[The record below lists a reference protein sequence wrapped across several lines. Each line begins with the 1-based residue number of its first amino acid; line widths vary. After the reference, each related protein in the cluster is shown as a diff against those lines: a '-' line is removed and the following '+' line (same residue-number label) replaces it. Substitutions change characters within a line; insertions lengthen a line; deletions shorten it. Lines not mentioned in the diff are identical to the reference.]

1 MRISHRIARGVLA
14 LLAGLA
20 LGGTRP
26 VAAAPPALPSS
37 FWGLVT
43 MPDGTN
49 APEGLPVS
57 ALVEGVPAGKGL
69 TRLQAG
75 QILYT
80 LHVPADDPE
89 TASRDGGRAGDAVRL
104 VLCGTPL
111 DAVGTWQGGTN
122 TRIDLTVPE
131 GLACQAAITPTA
143 GPLPTS
149 TPLTTTPRPVA
160 AAPTAPAP
168 ETDPLVRAAGEG
180 GAAPIEQVSAR
191 VEGSATASAP
201 SPDQQARSGSLDVG
215 FVSAL
220 AGILAL
226 GGLGLRLWRAAR
238 RG

>member
-1 MRISHRIARGVLA
+1 MA
-14 LLAGLA
+14 
-20 LGGTRP
+20 
-26 VAAAPPALPSS
+26 
-37 FWGLVT
+37 
-43 MPDGTN
+43 DGTH

-57 ALVEGVPAGKGL
+57 ALVEGAPAGEGL

-75 QILYT
+75 HVLYT

-89 TASRDGGRAGDAVRL
+89 TAARDGGRAGDAVRL

-111 DAVGTWQGGTN
+111 EAVGAWQGGTN
-122 TRIDLTVPE
+122 TRIDLTMPD
-131 GLACQAAITPTA
+131 GLSCQAAITPTA
-143 GPLPTS
+143 SPRPSPRPTA
-149 TPLTTTPRPVA
+149 TPSPTTPRPMA
-160 AAPTAPAP
+160 AAPTAPPP
-168 ETDPLVRAAGEG
+168 ETGALASMASER